1 MGRVLELMT
10 LVVEPMVVSGVEVQ
24 FNGKVL
30 QCHICNSTKHFIKHC
45 RHREE
50 LDEVNLNVQ
59 ITLLNLKPEVRQES
73 LVLRVQGGNYQALDV
88 PKQWLVTLGLKNFD
102 TPIVIGQENMNID
115 VETVDNILL
124 LISQG
129 SMKQIGLKL
138 DFTKHV
144 VTLKKGQMTK
154 LMYAHPMVII
164 LCPYQGSL
172 MSSGCCGTTFR
183 SISKT
188 TT

>member
-59 ITLLNLKPEVRQES
+59 ITVEFKARSEVGKSS
-73 LVLRVQGGNYQALDV
+73 LEG
-88 PKQWLVTLGLKNFD
+88 LGR
-102 TPIVIGQENMNID
+102 
-115 VETVDNILL
+115 
-124 LISQG
+124 
-129 SMKQIGLKL
+129 KL
-138 DFTKHV
+138 PGT
-144 VTLKKGQMTK
+144 
-154 LMYAHPMVII
+154 
-164 LCPYQGSL
+164 
-172 MSSGCCGTTFR
+172 GC
-183 SISKT
+183 SKT
-188 TT
+188 VAGHTWLKEF